1 MSLRNTTIGKIYYGI
16 LKALVISP
24 LMRLKVSPNV
34 VTFGGFFMAIVA
46 AIAFYFSPFLGTI
59 FIALSGIADSLDG
72 QLARNFSEEPSSF
85 GAFLDSTMDRLS
97 DGLYL
102 ICFLLYSWRNMEG
115 GFFFLSLAILYL
127 IALNFTILF
136 SYTKAKIE
144 ALGKGCDVGFM
155 ERAKRVIFFLVWGV
169 FLWLFKGHSFF
180 LLWAGI
186 LIYTLLV
193 GLSVIQRIKYARDI
207 LRY

>member
-24 LMRLKVSPNV
+24 LARVGISPNV
-34 VTFGGFFMAIVA
+34 VTFGGVFMAIVA
-46 AIAFYFSPFLGTI
+46 TISFYFSPLIGSIFL
-59 FIALSGIADSLDG
+59 ALSGIADSLDG
-72 QLARNFSEEPSSF
+72 QLARNSSEEPSSF
-85 GAFLDSTMDRLS
+85 GSFLDSTVDRIS

-102 ICFLLYSWRNMEG
+102 IGFLLYSWRHTSE

-127 IALNFTILF
+127 IALNLTILF

-155 ERAKRVIFFLVWGV
+155 ERAKRVIFFLIWGV
-169 FLWLFKGHSFF
+169 SLWVFREHS
-180 LLWAGI
+180 LSLVWVGI
-186 LIYTLLV
+186 VIYTLLV
-193 GLSVIQRIKYARDI
+193 GFSVVQRIKYARDI